1 MERDRASHTGHG
13 VCVTV
18 KGLKPIGRFSYGDG
32 SHGKGKIIIIMIKE
46 SMKDKENNQILINSF
61 RGKYFFLSNFYPC
74 QVKYD
79 GITYKNSEAAFQAQ
93 KVLDKKERQQF
104 ADLEPLDAKKL
115 GKKVSL
121 RGDWEKVK
129 VEIMYSVVKAKFEQ
143 NSYLS
148 RQLIDTNDAKLVEG
162 NSYHDIFWGIDMDSG
177 IGENYLGRILM
188 KVREMVL
195 KVNLYKFQLL
205 WQSSIGD
212 ANDML
217 SGNHKAPNI
226 NKEPATENSWKIK
239 KTSPK
244 YKINLHE
251 LISVSGERMRFLQL
265 GHIPQEMED
274 HWFMYCDN
282 NSINYFRSWSGDWFF
297 SAKYRELEDGFE
309 IYELYSYNE
318 DDNSSMASLFMY
330 LILSDCGE
338 FEMADIMFDDF
349 INRKVEVMLAKSIY
363 NKFFD
368 KE

>member
-1 MERDRASHTGHG
+1 MFKEDDSLIRDFKDGTDLLEK
-13 VCVTV
+13 V
-18 KGLKPIGRFSYGDG
+18 KSAYISGEIMQIYFYQVN
-32 SHGKGKIIIIMIKE
+32 KIYVLEYDIKV
-46 SMKDKENNQILINSF
+46 ENNQILINSF

-195 KVNLYKFQLL
+195 KVNLYEFQLL

-226 NKEPATENSWKIK
+226 NKDPATENSWKIK

-244 YKINLHE
+244 YKIHLHE
-251 LISVSGERMRFLQL
+251 FRKIE
-265 GHIPQEMED
+265 IPD
-274 HWFMYCDN
+274 P
-282 NSINYFRSWSGDWFF
+282 
-297 SAKYRELEDGFE
+297 
-309 IYELYSYNE
+309 
-318 DDNSSMASLFMY
+318 
-330 LILSDCGE
+330 
-338 FEMADIMFDDF
+338 
-349 INRKVEVMLAKSIY
+349 LA
-363 NKFFD
+363 
-368 KE
+368 